1 MSVLEVVTWQ
11 RVVGLALWLALGGS
25 AWAAGPW
32 RAVARVASSEDRAL
46 LERVRGQSSDL
57 PVVLEAEAGAAMEA
71 SPGGAWREAE
81 RMAMRQDA
89 RAVLWFTRAGAEL
102 RVSVAAPRTGHL
114 FLRSARVEGTP
125 ETLTWSVGAEALAL
139 AVRSAL
145 RAVEA
150 GEPLGEV
157 VASPPPP
164 PVVTDPPAPPAPALV
179 AKASPVVPAAP
190 VAKAPS
196 GVPTA
201 PVAKAPPGVTT
212 ALVAKAPPGVTTAPV
227 AKAPPGVTTAPV
239 AKAPSGVPTAPVAKA
254 PPGVTTDP
262 GAKAPSGV
270 PTAPVAKAP
279 SGVTTDPGAKT
290 PSGVPTAPVA
300 KAPPGVTTDPGAKA
314 PSGVTTAP
322 VAEAPPGLPTDPVA
336 EAPPGLPTDP
346 VAEAPPGLPANLMDG
361 AFVQVGL
368 HAALDGY
375 HPAGQQGLSVG
386 AGRAGPVLRLRAQ
399 VLAALPVHLRD
410 AYTDLRLAQ
419 GSALAWVDVPV
430 VKAGAWEGT
439 VGLGAGVAGFW
450 RRTEARA
457 AEVEPAPSRLLAAF
471 VMGPAVRV
479 AWRVGPT
486 LALEAAL
493 SGEVLLGR
501 PRLGYAV
508 DGGFVLREDGASVRP
523 RLGVGMVIFP

>member
-1 MSVLEVVTWQ
+1 MSVLEAVAWQ
-11 RVVGLALWLALGGS
+11 RVVGLALWLVLGGS

-32 RAVARVASSEDRAL
+32 RAVARVASAEDRAL

-57 PVVLEAEAGAAMEA
+57 PVVLEVEAGASMEA
-71 SPGGAWREAE
+71 SPGGAWREAK
-81 RMAMRQDA
+81 RMALRQDA

-114 FLRSARVEGTP
+114 FVRSARVEGAP
-125 ETLTWSVGAEALAL
+125 GTLTWSVGAEALAL

-157 VASPPPP
+157 VVPPP
-164 PVVTDPPAPPAPALV
+164 PVVASPSPAP
-179 AKASPVVPAAP
+179 AP
-190 VAKAPS
+190 VAKATPVVPADPPAPAPVAKTPPVAPADPPAPAPVAKTPPVVPADPS
-196 GVPTA
+196 APA
-201 PVAKAPPGVTT
+201 PVAKATPVVPADPP
-212 ALVAKAPPGVTTAPV
+212 APASVAEAPPVVPADPPAPAPV
-227 AKAPPGVTTAPV
+227 AKATPV
-239 AKAPSGVPTAPVAKA
+239 VPA
-254 PPGVTTDP
+254 DP
-262 GAKAPSGV
+262 A
-270 PTAPVAKAP
+270 
-279 SGVTTDPGAKT
+279 
-290 PSGVPTAPVA
+290 
-300 KAPPGVTTDPGAKA
+300 
-314 PSGVTTAP
+314 
-322 VAEAPPGLPTDPVA
+322 
-336 EAPPGLPTDP
+336 
-346 VAEAPPGLPANLMDG
+346 DG

-375 HPAGQQGLSVG
+375 HPTGQQGLSVG
-386 AGRAGPVLRLRAQ
+386 AGWAGRVLRLRAQ

-419 GSALAWVDVPV
+419 GSALAWVDVPF

-450 RRTEARA
+450 RRTEALT

-471 VMGPAVRV
+471 VMGPVVRV
-479 AWRVGPT
+479 AWRAGPA

>member
-1 MSVLEVVTWQ
+1 MSVLEVVAWQ

-25 AWAAGPW
+25 AWAAGRW

-114 FLRSARVEGTP
+114 FLRSARVEGAP

-164 PVVTDPPAPPAPALV
+164 PVVTAAPAPPAPAPV
-179 AKASPVVPAAP
+179 AKAPPVVPADPVAKAPWGVPTDP

-196 GVPTA
+196 GMA
-201 PVAKAPPGVTT
+201 
-212 ALVAKAPPGVTTAPV
+212 
-227 AKAPPGVTTAPV
+227 
-239 AKAPSGVPTAPVAKA
+239 
-254 PPGVTTDP
+254 TDP

-270 PTAPVAKAP
+270 PTAP
-279 SGVTTDPGAKT
+279 G
-290 PSGVPTAPVA
+290 
-300 KAPPGVTTDPGAKA
+300 
-314 PSGVTTAP
+314 
-322 VAEAPPGLPTDPVA
+322 
-336 EAPPGLPTDP
+336 
-346 VAEAPPGLPANLMDG
+346 AEAPPGLPADLMDG

-386 AGRAGPVLRLRAQ
+386 AGWAGPVLRLRAQ

-430 VKAGAWEGT
+430 VKARAWEST

-479 AWRVGPT
+479 AWRVGPA